1 MKTSCLTHPA
11 GDPLLVVHAWQ
22 VQACDGDACAAM
34 LLSLFE
40 FYHNLKLEQ
49 QEQARKMNEVAE
61 FHGDAGQQYTGLLQ
75 WHNEEELKSRLLG
88 IYGIKSIRNGL
99 QLLVNKG
106 YISIQSNPN
115 PRYHFDRTR
124 YILFHP
130 EPLQSFLTTYTPDQA
145 KVPDA
150 SGKNASPSGKNA
162 SPSGKNASPIF
173 MTSPMTSSMNE
184 DPLPPAEMGAGSC
197 AAATGEATNGTMPM
211 ATSPHPSRADGT
223 NPRALER
230 ERADAEQQAED
241 ALRAQCHY
249 CDAKGWLWFLD
260 ARQERWDAKCPHDL
274 PKILAYVASHAYT
287 WPAAPPAPTP
297 TDHGPAPPGG
307 AEGGPAP

>member
-11 GDPLLVVHAWQ
+11 GDTMLVVHAWQ
-22 VQACDGDACAAM
+22 VHACEGDPCAAM

-61 FHGDAGQQYTGLLQ
+61 FHGESGQQYTGLLQ
-75 WHNEEELKSRLLG
+75 WHNEEELKEHLLG

-130 EPLQSFLTTYTPDQA
+130 EPLQSFLLTYTSDQA

-162 SPSGKNASPIF
+162 GTRI
-173 MTSPMTSSMNE
+173 MTSPMTSPMTGE
-184 DPLPPAEMGAGSC
+184 PPPPAELGSDCC
-197 AAATGEATNGTMPM
+197 AVSEEEATKGTP
-211 ATSPHPSRADGT
+211 APCFPAPGSRDEGT
-223 NPRALER
+223 NPRAMRTDLR
-230 ERADAEQQAED
+230 TQGCSPRQVTAQQADAAQQAASAQQAACPFCDTYGFVRLQRPDGGYTNLRCTHDRED
-241 ALRAQCHY
+241 I
-249 CDAKGWLWFLD
+249 
-260 ARQERWDAKCPHDL
+260 E
-274 PKILAYVASHAYT
+274 AYVARHGLT
-287 WPAAPPAPTP
+287 WPAAPPPAPP
-297 TDHGPAPPGG
+297 TDHGPAP
-307 AEGGPAP
+307 